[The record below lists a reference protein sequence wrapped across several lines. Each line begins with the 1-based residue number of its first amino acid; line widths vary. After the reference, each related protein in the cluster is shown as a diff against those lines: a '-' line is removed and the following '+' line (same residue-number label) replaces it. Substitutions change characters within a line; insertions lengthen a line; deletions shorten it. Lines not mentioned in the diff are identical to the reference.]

1 MISEWVVSIL
11 LLFGGT
17 FILIGSLGL
26 LKLPDFFMRLHG
38 PTKATTLGMASLLT
52 AAMVFFSTT
61 GEGLSVKEI
70 LISIFL
76 LLTAPISGYMLIKS
90 AIHHKLD
97 SIERTSGKD
106 NIEDD
111 V

>member
-1 MISEWVVSIL
+1 MINEWVVSIL

-38 PTKATTLGMASLLT
+38 PTKATTLGMASILI
-52 AAMVFFSTT
+52 AAMVFFANSET
-61 GEGLSVKEI
+61 GLSVKEI
-70 LISIFL
+70 LITIFL
-76 LLTAPISGYMLIKS
+76 LITAPISGYMLIKS
-90 AIHHKLD
+90 AIHHKLKPK
-97 SIERTSGKD
+97 EGTKGLD

-111 V
+111 